1 MRNEVDFMRAAL
13 LQAEKA
19 VAMREVPVGAVAV
32 WQDEIIEVSHN
43 IREATGNPLGHA
55 EMLLLQKLS
64 ARRGAWRLSDV
75 TIYVTCEPC
84 VMCAG
89 ALWQARIKRV
99 VFGCADP
106 KGGAMG
112 SLYSIHADT
121 RLNHRI
127 EVTGGILAIECGAI
141 LSKFFK
147 ELREE
152 KG

>member
-1 MRNEVDFMRAAL
+1 MQLAIEEAR
-13 LQAEKA
+13 KA
-19 VAMREVPVGAVAV
+19 YAIKEVPIGAVAV
-32 WQDEIIEVSHN
+32 VGDEVVASAYN
-43 IREATGNPLGHA
+43 LREATHNPLGHA
-55 EMLLLQKLS
+55 EMLLVQQLAADNQ
-64 ARRGAWRLSDV
+64 RWRLTDV

-99 VFGCADP
+99 VFGCTDP

-112 SLYSIHADT
+112 SLYQIHADT

-127 EVTGGILAIECGAI
+127 DVTGGVLADECGAL
-141 LSKFFK
+141 LSQFFK
-147 ELREE
+147 ERRGE